1 MPLDINRLKN
11 AIRSNLADNSQK
23 SAEAALDKMALAIAE
38 AVITEIIENAEV
50 IGTSVSGG
58 PVEGTIL

>member
-58 PVEGTIL
+58 PVEGTII